1 MGDFRKKISCKPIS
15 KKNISRMKIPTLKK
29 KTFMVY
35 NSGKK
40 NLTPVY
46 VREKND
52 ITRGLE
58 KKFLPKANHS

>member
-1 MGDFRKKISCKPIS
+1 
-15 KKNISRMKIPTLKK
+15 
-29 KTFMVY
+29 MVY

>member
-29 KTFMVY
+29 KSFMVY

>member
-1 MGDFRKKISCKPIS
+1 M
-15 KKNISRMKIPTLKK
+15 
-29 KTFMVY
+29 Y

-46 VREKND
+46 VREKNS

-58 KKFLPKANHS
+58 NKLLPKANHS